1 METKDYKWRYLELLS
16 RHYPS
21 RYAAFT
27 EIINL
32 QAILNLPKGTEH
44 FISDVHGEYE
54 AFCHIVN
61 NCSGVIREK
70 VDQVLPELS
79 EKERAE
85 LCTLIYYPHEKL
97 ELLQQRGADTDAWYR
112 RTLHNLIVLTKF
124 LSSRYTR
131 SKVRKAIPRDFN
143 YIIDELLHA
152 QADEDNN
159 RLHYHAC
166 IIDSILDT
174 GSGHHFVSSLAALIK
189 RLAVDHLHLVGDIF
203 DRGSNPDYIMDILM
217 HHHSLDIEW
226 GNHDMLWMGAACGSE
241 VCIATVVRNN
251 VNYSNFELL
260 ENGYGIS
267 MRGLSLFARKYYKEE
282 PDITILNKALS
293 VLVFK
298 LQGAVIKRNP
308 EFDMMDR
315 LFLDKIDYEKGTI
328 TIEGVTYELRTRDFP
343 TIDPADP
350 YELNEDERE
359 LIHTLKQAFLNSKRL
374 QQHVAFLFA
383 RGSMYRRYNGNL
395 LFHGCI
401 PLSADGSFARIFC
414 DGEFVQGR
422 EYLDAAERVA
432 RRGFDRRDNRSLDFM
447 WYLWCGKKS
456 PLSGRVIKTF
466 ERALI
471 ADKRTHVEP
480 RDPYYTWYYDEKICR
495 MILREFD
502 LDPDTG
508 HIINGHTPIR
518 TTEGESPVRAN
529 GKLLVIDG
537 GFCRAYHKTTGIAGY
552 TLIYNSHGLRLKA
565 HRPFNGITE
574 AITLNQDITSQSIQV
589 ESFPQRRMVADSD
602 NGAEIKDQIANLKLL
617 LSAYRRGELPE
628 VLPED
633 KFPA

>member
-1 METKDYKWRYLELLS
+1 
-16 RHYPS
+16 
-21 RYAAFT
+21 
-27 EIINL
+27 
-32 QAILNLPKGTEH
+32 
-44 FISDVHGEYE
+44 
-54 AFCHIVN
+54 
-61 NCSGVIREK
+61 
-70 VDQVLPELS
+70 
-79 EKERAE
+79 
-85 LCTLIYYPHEKL
+85 
-97 ELLQQRGADTDAWYR
+97 
-112 RTLHNLIVLTKF
+112 
-124 LSSRYTR
+124 
-131 SKVRKAIPRDFN
+131 
-143 YIIDELLHA
+143 
-152 QADEDNN
+152 
-159 RLHYHAC
+159 
-166 IIDSILDT
+166 
-174 GSGHHFVSSLAALIK
+174 
-189 RLAVDHLHLVGDIF
+189 
-203 DRGSNPDYIMDILM
+203 
-217 HHHSLDIEW
+217 
-226 GNHDMLWMGAACGSE
+226 
-241 VCIATVVRNN
+241 
-251 VNYSNFELL
+251 
-260 ENGYGIS
+260 
-267 MRGLSLFARKYYKEE
+267 
-282 PDITILNKALS
+282 
-293 VLVFK
+293 
-298 LQGAVIKRNP
+298 
-308 EFDMMDR
+308 
-315 LFLDKIDYEKGTI
+315 
-328 TIEGVTYELRTRDFP
+328 
-343 TIDPADP
+343 
-350 YELNEDERE
+350 
-359 LIHTLKQAFLNSKRL
+359 
-374 QQHVAFLFA
+374 
-383 RGSMYRRYNGNL
+383 
-395 LFHGCI
+395 
-401 PLSADGSFARIFC
+401 
-414 DGEFVQGR
+414 
-422 EYLDAAERVA
+422 
-432 RRGFDRRDNRSLDFM
+432 M